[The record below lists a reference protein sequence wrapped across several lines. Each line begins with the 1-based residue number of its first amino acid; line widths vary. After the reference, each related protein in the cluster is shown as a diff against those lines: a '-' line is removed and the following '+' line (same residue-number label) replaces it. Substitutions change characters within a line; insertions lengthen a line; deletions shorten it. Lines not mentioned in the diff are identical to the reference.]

1 MVKIPP
7 IKMVKLGVVEYCFI
21 NIIVILGLVN
31 VIIIGFTIMYIV
43 TLDVNGIV
51 HVHRIFLIGGSSH
64 ET

>member
-7 IKMVKLGVVEYCFI
+7 IKMVKLGMVEYCFI

-31 VIIIGFTIMYIV
+31 VIIIGFAIMYIV

-51 HVHRIFLIGGSSH
+51 HVA
-64 ET
+64 

>member
-51 HVHRIFLIGGSSH
+51 HVA
-64 ET
+64 